1 MKRFSGMKRLQG
13 WKWKGKRCER
23 GPIPAKAEKISAA
36 IWIQRHKHTIT
47 FMSRDGDSRPQQRA
61 LEDSAAQRK
70 PQERPRVMYYRKAW
84 SQSKDL
90 SPGAEHEP
98 EPGAVGA
105 ETWQTFSLLKKNV
118 KRTKMQVS
126 RCASATETFC
136 CETCKTWIFS
146 IY

>member
-1 MKRFSGMKRLQG
+1 MKRLQG

-105 ETWQTFSLLKKNV
+105 ETWQSFRLLKK
-118 KRTKMQVS
+118 KMQKERKFKFPDVQVQL
-126 RCASATETFC
+126 RPSAVKHAKHEYLVY
-136 CETCKTWIFS
+136 IR
-146 IY
+146 IVRY